1 MRPPAAVK
9 SAFRAT
15 HYDVSATLTPST
27 HMIVAHA
34 LVEFEASDVSS
45 LVLVELHANMKIA
58 SVTLAGKPVSFER
71 DQQNPLLLRVT
82 LNEPAAD
89 GQKIT
94 LNFEYSGMLSNE
106 ENSPVPGVRLAAIG
120 TDGIYLLLPSRW
132 FPLTDYPSN
141 RYTATFKIQ
150 VPEAFLV
157 AGTGRPGPTE
167 TISDKAPLPSV
178 IRPGAPPPAP
188 TAQKAY
194 SFRDDKAE
202 ASGSFVAA
210 PYQMTPVSVA
220 GIKISV
226 FTFPGSTQT
235 AQLYGQDAARIIT
248 TFSEEFGALPDPGLT
263 IAEIPDLSVS
273 GFAGP
278 GLALVSQRQWDPR
291 GNTRLLSRLVGAQWF
306 GNAVMPASASDVWVT
321 DGLARYCEA
330 IYAGQETN
338 KEAMNRAVEEFTVG
352 ALMYE
357 GAAPIS
363 QADSLRPFTSQYLS
377 IVQDKGA
384 AVFHMLRS
392 IEGDEMFRSLLQAF
406 YSRFAGRNAR
416 IWDFE
421 ALAQQYMDLK
431 SQGKA
436 APAPVKIS
444 PNVPPP
450 APPPSTHILTPFFAQ
465 WLSSTG
471 VPEFVPDFVV
481 YRTPKGFQVVGKITQ
496 SLDTLSMPLEVRVET
511 EGDPEARTIQVVGT
525 ETPFSIDT
533 FGRPKPL
540 GLILD
545 PNDHVLKSSPNLRIR
560 AIIARGEAQAEQGRY
575 LQAIEEYQRALDV
588 QKGNALAQFR
598 MGEAFFYQKN
608 YTAAANSF
616 RGAIGG
622 ETDLST
628 KWVSTWSH
636 IYMGM
641 IYDITGQRER
651 AVNEYRLA
659 IQTKDKTGGA
669 QETAQKYLATPYKDN
684 Q

>member
-1 MRPPAAVK
+1 MRPPTTAKPV
-9 SAFRAT
+9 FRAT
-15 HYDVSATLTPST
+15 HYDVSATLTPAT
-27 HMIVAHA
+27 RLIVAHA
-34 LVEFEASDVSS
+34 LVEFQASDVSS
-45 LVLVELHANMKIA
+45 TVIVELHPNMKVA
-58 SVTLAGKPVSFER
+58 SVTLAGKPQSFDR
-71 DQQNPLLLRVT
+71 DQQNPLQLRVT
-82 LNEPAAD
+82 LNEPVGAA
-89 GQKIT
+89 QKVT
-94 LNFEYSGMLSNE
+94 LNFEYSGLLSNE

-132 FPLTDYPSN
+132 FPLTDFPSN
-141 RYTATFKIQ
+141 RYTATFKLQ

-157 AGTGRPGPTE
+157 AGTGKPGAVE
-167 TISDKAPLPSV
+167 TISDKAPLPAV
-178 IRPGAPPPAP
+178 IKPGAPPPAP

-194 SFRDDKAE
+194 SFRDDKEE

-210 PYQMTPVSVA
+210 PYKLTPVNVG

-226 FTFPGSTQT
+226 YTFPRSTQT
-235 AQLYGQDAARIIT
+235 AQLYGQDAAKIIT
-248 TFSEEFGALPDPGLT
+248 DFSEEFGALPDPGMT
-263 IAEIPDLSVS
+263 IAEFPDLSIS
-273 GFAGP
+273 GFSGP
-278 GLALVSQRQWDPR
+278 GLALVSQRQWEPR
-291 GNTRLLSRLVGAQWF
+291 GNTRLLSRLIGAQWF
-306 GNAVMPASASDVWVT
+306 GVSVMPASPADVWVT

-330 IYAGQETN
+330 IYAGQGSGKET
-338 KEAMNRAVEEFTVG
+338 MDRTVEDFTVG

-357 GAAPIS
+357 DAAPIS
-363 QADSLRPFTSQYLS
+363 QSETLKPYTSQYLS
-377 IVQDKGA
+377 IVEDKGA

-392 IEGDEMFRSLLQAF
+392 IEGDEMFRALLQAF
-406 YSRFAGRNAR
+406 YSRYAGKNAR
-416 IWDFE
+416 ITDFE

-436 APAPVKIS
+436 APVPVKIS
-444 PNVPPP
+444 PNTPPP
-450 APPPSTHILTPFFAQ
+450 APPPSTHSLTPFFAQ

-496 SLDTLSMPLEVRVET
+496 SLDTLSMPLEVTVET
-511 EGDPEARTIQVVGT
+511 EGDPESRTIQVIGT

-533 FGRPKPL
+533 FGRPKPQ

-545 PNDHVLKSSPNLRIR
+545 PHDHVLKSNPGLRIR
-560 AIIARGEAQAEQGRY
+560 AIIARGEAQAEQGHY

-588 QKGNALAQFR
+588 QKNNALAEFR

-616 RGAIGG
+616 RSAIGG

-628 KWVSTWSH
+628 KWVATWSH

-659 IQTKDKTGGA
+659 TQGKDNTGGA
-669 QETAQKYLATPYKDN
+669 QEVAAKYLATPYKDN
-684 Q
+684 